1 MTSDFGW
8 DDKINGH
15 PINLGGKKKTEN
27 KRNSMLEVG
36 ELEISF
42 GFVHSRGHQF
52 HTVN

>member
-8 DDKINGH
+8 DDKINDH
-15 PINLGGKKKTEN
+15 PINLGEKKK
-27 KRNSMLEVG
+27 KPRRNSMLEVG

-42 GFVHSRGHQF
+42 GFVHSRGHQL